1 MAFVDADTYTLI
13 EDWKLTV
20 ADLQKSAAA
29 LAEKKHIPMM
39 RVVAAMFGVVL
50 DLFGMAQMDGPAGTF
65 SEAKRDE
72 FTMAPDPATA
82 GADGKPASNPPGGT
96 ARGQGK

>member
-1 MAFVDADTYTLI
+1 
-13 EDWKLTV
+13 
-20 ADLQKSAAA
+20 
-29 LAEKKHIPMM
+29 
-39 RVVAAMFGVVL
+39 
-50 DLFGMAQMDGPAGTF
+50 MAQMDGPAGTF